1 MDYLVTTLLS
11 GVNYFLTIFLFGA
24 GFFLGFVI
32 AKLTNKKGT

>member
-1 MDYLVTTLLS
+1 VSHMDYLVGSLMDY
-11 GVNYFLTIFLFGA
+11 VLTIFLIGA